1 MNKMKLKFNHERF
14 NKDMKRVFTLL
25 TVVTNCFIISGV
37 IHHWKPRARPI
48 YKYTDD
54 NTKLAT
60 PFKEGC
66 QTKLKPQ
73 ALRASRER
81 RRQLIKASIE
91 PLQKRGFVV

>member
-1 MNKMKLKFNHERF
+1 MMNKMKLKFNRERF
-14 NKDMKRVFTLL
+14 KKDMKRAFNIL

-60 PFKEGC
+60 PFKEVAEI
-66 QTKLKPQ
+66 QQ
-73 ALRASRER
+73 
-81 RRQLIKASIE
+81 KATGYPSSE
-91 PLQKRGFVV
+91 EAD